1 MTVCEPSRYFNVL
14 PSENKKDGVLKST
27 LRVMNGPPMKLALRA
42 KQHLDGRL
50 LRSEATVH
58 QGHAREPT
66 CNITLPMVH
75 ANFQAA
81 KARDISVKTSP
92 SWTTITAP
100 SLNTRSTSRTQEQQK
115 PHDRACP
122 TVSRSSQV
130 SAVVR
135 TFLYKLLHR
144 GRGTRVPRVEM
155 LHSSAIVRTTI
166 M

>member
-50 LRSEATVH
+50 LRSEATAD
-58 QGHAREPT
+58 QGHVQHHT
-66 CNITLPMVH
+66 SDGSCQL
-75 ANFQAA
+75 QAA
-81 KARDISVKTSP
+81 KARGISIKIS
-92 SWTTITAP
+92 SAWTTMPAP

-135 TFLYKLLHR
+135 TFLYKLLYR
-144 GRGTRVPRVEM
+144 ERGTRVSRVEM
-155 LHSSAIVRTTI
+155 LHSSATVRTAV